1 MLRSRSESV
10 VAPSRARE
18 LKFFYCGRGQN
29 DMAVAP
35 SRARELKWSRAS
47 SALPRAGVAPSRAR
61 ELKLL
66 VLLGEVDP
74 PACRALTGA

>member
-1 MLRSRSESV
+1 
-10 VAPSRARE
+10 
-18 LKFFYCGRGQN
+18 
-29 DMAVAP
+29 MAVAP